1 MGEGLPIW
9 GVSKSRKESKLSGHF
24 HIFIAVGIWWT
35 LDKYLKS
42 DSDEDGDDSQREE
55 GTQKISYPD
64 FKKDHIKNS
73 KVQSLGLLMVSEPC
87 WRKTKKIQR

>member
-9 GVSKSRKESKLSGHF
+9 GVSKSRKESKLSRHF
-24 HIFIAVGIWWT
+24 HIFIALGIWWT

-64 FKKDHIKNS
+64 FKNDHIKNS
-73 KVQSLGLLMVSEPC
+73 KVQSLGLLMVPEPC
-87 WRKTKKIQR
+87 WKKTKKIQR